1 MVLSFMVDGLALVLL
16 FVLVCWMGCA
26 FAIVCFC
33 VDLTGLVVSVG
44 CYASVVLT
52 SGLRVVDGSA
62 WIGLWL
68 LVDCDCVVCVCY
80 AFVFDARL

>member
-33 VDLTGLVVSVG
+33 VGLTGLVVSVG

-52 SGLRVVDGSA
+52 SGLRVVNEPA

-68 LVDCDCVVCVCY
+68 LVDCGCVVYVCY